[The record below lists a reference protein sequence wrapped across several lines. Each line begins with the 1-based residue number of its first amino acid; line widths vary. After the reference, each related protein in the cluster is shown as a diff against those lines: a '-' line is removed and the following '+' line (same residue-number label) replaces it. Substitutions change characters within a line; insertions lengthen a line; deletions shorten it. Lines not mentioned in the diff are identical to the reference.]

1 MSRTA
6 RRRSKTG
13 MRHIKKN
20 ARAAFRKNL
29 SGKVLDFVKA
39 EQTKLKETAA
49 TATIPPPPAFPST
62 CVAVKPTEQDV
73 RPPNLVAKLFER
85 NVPEEVNIP
94 KYLPKE
100 CPMDQ
105 NTRVENAW
113 RRSIGLVMMAAQLSD
128 SRQDLPVNRT
138 RTPSELAYISL
149 FPEMMEMMRWSEQ
162 PLGVRQAA
170 LDAKVAAG
178 QPKIAAENVAAKQE
192 TTGTEKRK
200 SGIENF
206 REWRGNVSGFFRG
219 IVSPELPAYVLGS
232 ICAAGGTMGFIKGK
246 SVPSLVAGLTCAG
259 LYAIAGSR
267 VAASKPYGAEIAVSV
282 SLLLLAMMGKKAITK
297 KAPVAIVMSG
307 VGLIGAIFYLNQLL
321 SASGRVKKI

>member
-1 MSRTA
+1 MT
-6 RRRSKTG
+6 
-13 MRHIKKN
+13 
-20 ARAAFRKNL
+20 
-29 SGKVLDFVKA
+29 
-39 EQTKLKETAA
+39 
-49 TATIPPPPAFPST
+49 
-62 CVAVKPTEQDV
+62 
-73 RPPNLVAKLFER
+73 
-85 NVPEEVNIP
+85 
-94 KYLPKE
+94 
-100 CPMDQ
+100 
-105 NTRVENAW
+105 
-113 RRSIGLVMMAAQLSD
+113 
-128 SRQDLPVNRT
+128 DLPVNRT

-200 SGIENF
+200 SGIEKF
-206 REWRGNVSGFFRG
+206 REWCGNVSGFFMG
-219 IVSPELPAYVLGS
+219 IVQSS
-232 ICAAGGTMGFIKGK
+232 
-246 SVPSLVAGLTCAG
+246 
-259 LYAIAGSR
+259 SR

-282 SLLLLAMMGKKAITK
+282 SLLLLAMMGKKAVTK

>member
-1 MSRTA
+1 MAGLPVSFWLVVVVDVMSRTA

-73 RPPNLVAKLFER
+73 RPPNPVAKLFER

-105 NTRVENAW
+105 NTSLENAW
-113 RRSIGLVMMAAQLSD
+113 RRSIGLVMMTAQLSD
-128 SRQDLPVNRT
+128 NCQDLPVNRT
-138 RTPSELAYISL
+138 KTPSELAYISL

-170 LDAKVAAG
+170 LDAK
-178 QPKIAAENVAAKQE
+178 
-192 TTGTEKRK
+192 
-200 SGIENF
+200 
-206 REWRGNVSGFFRG
+206 
-219 IVSPELPAYVLGS
+219 VSPELPAYVLGS

-282 SLLLLAMMGKKAITK
+282 SLLLLAMMGKKAVTK

-307 VGLIGAIFYLNQLL
+307 VGLIGAIFYLSQLL
-321 SASGRVKKI
+321 SASGRAKKI